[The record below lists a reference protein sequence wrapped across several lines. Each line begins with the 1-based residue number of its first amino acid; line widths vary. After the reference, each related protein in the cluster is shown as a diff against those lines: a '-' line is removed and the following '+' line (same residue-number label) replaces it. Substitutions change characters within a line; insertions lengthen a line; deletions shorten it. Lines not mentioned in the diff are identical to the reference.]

1 LSGPLS
7 GIKVLDLTRV
17 LAGPFCTMLL
27 CDLGATVIKV
37 ERPVTGDDSRGFG
50 PMVNGESA
58 YFMSINRGK
67 KGITLNLKRARG
79 REILLELAARS
90 DVLVENFRPGT
101 MERLGLGY
109 ERFKEKN
116 PVLIYASSSGFGH
129 TGPLKDRTA
138 YDIVIQGMSGMMS
151 ITGPDVENQSK
162 VGSSIADILCGIFT
176 ALAIT
181 AALNNRRETGRGQ
194 YIDVAMLDCMISVLE
209 NAILRY
215 SVTGEVPRPV
225 GNRHAS
231 IAPFGTFE
239 CLDGKINIGVGND
252 QLWKTFCRVLSIEE
266 CEKDERFSKNT
277 NRAENVDE
285 LTEIINEK
293 LRGKSL
299 DEWLRIFE
307 REGIPSGRICNIANL
322 FENPQVIAR
331 EMIVNLPVGER
342 KIGMAGTPLKFSETP
357 ANTGGPAPKIGEHNE
372 EILKN
377 LLGMESYEIEKL
389 HQEGII

>member
-1 LSGPLS
+1 
-7 GIKVLDLTRV
+7 
-17 LAGPFCTMLL
+17 M
-27 CDLGATVIKV
+27 
-37 ERPVTGDDSRGFG
+37 
-50 PMVNGESA
+50 
-58 YFMSINRGK
+58 
-67 KGITLNLKRARG
+67 
-79 REILLELAARS
+79 
-90 DVLVENFRPGT
+90 
-101 MERLGLGY
+101 
-109 ERFKEKN
+109 
-116 PVLIYASSSGFGH
+116 
-129 TGPLKDRTA
+129 
-138 YDIVIQGMSGMMS
+138 
-151 ITGPDVENQSK
+151 ENQSK

-307 REGIPSGRICNIANL
+307 REGIPSGRICNIADL